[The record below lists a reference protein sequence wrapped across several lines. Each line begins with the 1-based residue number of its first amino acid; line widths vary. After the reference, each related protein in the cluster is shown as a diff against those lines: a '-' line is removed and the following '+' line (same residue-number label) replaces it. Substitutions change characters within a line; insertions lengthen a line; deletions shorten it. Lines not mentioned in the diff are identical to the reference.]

1 MISHLPEHWNGRRV
15 VITGMG
21 AITPLGNGVETYWK
35 GLLEGRSGVGPMT
48 HFDVSEYPTRIAAL
62 VKDFDPLDFMDRK
75 DVKRTARFT
84 QYAWAAAAGAIAQ
97 ARLDLS
103 KEDPFRVGVE
113 IGSAVGALEV
123 IEQQSHIL
131 RERGPRAIDAVGGIR
146 VLINMA
152 PCQIAIGFGLRG
164 PANSPVAACA
174 TGIVAIGEATSR
186 IRRGEVDVMLAGAS
200 ESLLTPLAYA
210 AFSRLGAL
218 SRQNEEPE
226 KACKPFDVRR
236 DGTVMGEGA
245 AVLVLETLE
254 RALRRDAPILAEVV
268 GYSLTEDA
276 YHMAAP
282 EPDGTSAARA
292 MERALAE
299 ARLEPGELGY
309 ICAHGTGTELNDL
322 AETKAIKKALGDEAY
337 RVPISSVKSMVGHM
351 LGAAG
356 AISAVTLVKVIQEGI
371 LPPTRN
377 LETPDPECDLD
388 YIRGEPRH
396 QKVEVAVANAF
407 GFGGQDA
414 CLVVRAFRG

>member
-1 MISHLPEHWNGRRV
+1 MTTNVPEHWNGRRV
-15 VITGMG
+15 VITGLG
-21 AITPLGNGVETYWK
+21 AVTSLGNGVETYWK

-48 HFDVSEYPTRIAAL
+48 YFDVSEYPTRIAAL

-75 DVKRTARFT
+75 DAKRTARFT
-84 QYAWAAAAGAIAQ
+84 QYAWAAAAEALAQ
-97 ARLDLS
+97 AQLDLS
-103 KEDPFRVGVE
+103 KEDPFRVGAE
-113 IGSAVGALEV
+113 IGSAVGALDV
-123 IEQQSHIL
+123 IEQQSHVL
-131 RERGPRAIDAVGGIR
+131 RDHGPRRIDAVGGIT

-152 PCQIAIGFGLRG
+152 PCQIAIGFGFNG
-164 PANSPVAACA
+164 PTNSPVAACA
-174 TGIVAIGEATSR
+174 TGIVATGEATSR
-186 IRRGEVDVMLAGAS
+186 IRRGEADVMLAGAT

-218 SRQNEEPE
+218 SRQNDEPE
-226 KACKPFDVRR
+226 RACKPFDVNR
-236 DGTVMGEGA
+236 DGLVMGEGA

-254 RALRRDAPILAEVV
+254 HALRRDAPILGEVV
-268 GYSLTEDA
+268 GYALTEDA

-282 EPDGTSAARA
+282 APDGKAAARA
-292 MERALAE
+292 MQNALAE

-309 ICAHGTGTELNDL
+309 ICAHGTGTLLNDP
-322 AETKAIKKALGDEAY
+322 AETKAIKTALGEEAY
-337 RVPISSVKSMVGHM
+337 RVPISSVKSVVGHM

-356 AISAVTLVKVIQEGI
+356 AISAVTLVKAIQEGI

-396 QKVEVAVANAF
+396 AEIEAAAANAF

-414 CLVVRAFRG
+414 CLVIRRFRQ

>member
-1 MISHLPEHWNGRRV
+1 MTSHLPEHWNGRRV

-21 AITPLGNGVETYWK
+21 AVTSLGNGVETYWR

-48 HFDVSEYPTRIAAL
+48 YFDVSEYPTRIAAL

-75 DVKRTARFT
+75 DAKRTARFT
-84 QYAWAAAAGAIAQ
+84 QYAWAAAAEAIAQ

-103 KEDPFRVGVE
+103 KEDPFRVGAE

-123 IEQQSHIL
+123 IEQQSHVL
-131 RERGPRAIDAVGGIR
+131 RERGPRAIDAVGGIT

-174 TGIVAIGEATSR
+174 TGIVAVGEATSR
-186 IRRGEVDVMLAGAS
+186 IRRGEADVMLAGAS

-210 AFSRLGAL
+210 AFSKLGAL
-218 SRQNEEPE
+218 SRQNDQPE
-226 KACKPFDVRR
+226 KACKPFDVNR
-236 DGTVMGEGA
+236 DGIVMGEGA

-254 RALRRDAPILAEVV
+254 HALERDAPILAEVV
-268 GYSLTEDA
+268 GYGLTEDA

-292 MERALAE
+292 MQNALAE

-309 ICAHGTGTELNDL
+309 ICAHGTGTELNDP

-337 RVPISSVKSMVGHM
+337 RVPISSVKSVVGHM

-356 AISAVTLVKVIQEGI
+356 AISVVTLVKVIQEGI

-388 YIRGEPRH
+388 YIRGEPRYR
-396 QKVEVAVANAF
+396 KVEAAAANAF